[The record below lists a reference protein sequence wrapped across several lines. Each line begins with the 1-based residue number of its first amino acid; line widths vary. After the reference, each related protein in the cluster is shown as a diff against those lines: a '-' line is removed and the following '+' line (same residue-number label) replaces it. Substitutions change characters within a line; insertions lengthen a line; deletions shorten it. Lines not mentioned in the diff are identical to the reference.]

1 MSRAVVA
8 FPGRGAYTAST
19 RGSIAPRHNWV
30 QRADELRAG
39 YGLPPLVELDGAA
52 AFDARDHLRPANAA
66 PLVFLIGLLDA
77 ERIAADHEVVAAIG
91 NSMGWYTALAA
102 AGALGFDDAFRLVQE
117 MALLQEQPLPDDGP
131 GGQVIYPLTDAA
143 WRPDPRLAGAVDR
156 ALAAGNGDVHR
167 SVELGGYAVL
177 AGSETGVDKLLADL
191 PPVRVG
197 ERAYPLRLAL
207 HGPYHTPLVSHV
219 ADAAAEQLADLR
231 WQAPTVPLIDGRG
244 ARFTPWTADVAAIA
258 RYTLREGVVTPF
270 RFATA
275 LRVALRE
282 YAPDV
287 IVLPGPGNSL
297 GGICGQVLV
306 AEGYR
311 GIRSRQAFERAQ
323 RGPRPLLLSIRR

>member
-8 FPGRGAYTAST
+8 FPGRGAYTAAA
-19 RGSIAPRHNWV
+19 RGTLAREHAWV
-30 QRADELRAG
+30 RRADELRSA
-39 YGLPPLVELDGAA
+39 YELPSVVELDETP
-52 AFDARDHLRPANAA
+52 FDPPLHLRPANAA
-66 PLVFLIGLLDA
+66 AAVFLIGMLDA
-77 ERIAADHEVVAAIG
+77 ERIAADHEVVAVIG

-102 AGALGFDDAFRLVQE
+102 AGALPFDDAFRLVQE
-117 MALLQEQPLPDDGP
+117 MALLHEQPLPDDGP
-131 GGQVIYPLTDAA
+131 GGQVIYPLTDSA
-143 WRPDPRLAGAVDR
+143 WRPDAKLAGAVDQ
-156 ALAAGNGDVHR
+156 ALSAGNGNVHR

-177 AGSETGVDKLLADL
+177 AGSETGVGRLLSDL

-197 ERAYPLRLAL
+197 ERSYPLRLAL
-207 HGPYHTPLVSHV
+207 HGPYHTPLVRHV
-219 ADAAAEQLADLR
+219 AAAAEALLGDLDWR
-231 WQAPTVPLIDGRG
+231 SPSVPLIDGHGTRH
-244 ARFTPWTADVAAIA
+244 TPWSADPAALA
-258 RYTLREGVVTPF
+258 RYTLTESVVTPY

-287 IVLPGPGNSL
+287 VVLPGPGNSL

-306 AEGYR
+306 GEGYR